1 MEDEKIDSLV
11 MQVDEKDVPSLIQG
25 QFTIMSDLKKNLEVV
40 KQKASDA
47 DIQAQKAKD
56 QKTGFFKMKGTIESI
71 QETQISLSE
80 ATMKNAL
87 ALEKT
92 FEYQQRLAEITKYL
106 FELGITNITMNRC
119 VVQELEMR
127 LNNASEEEID
137 EMARNELKDVVKKLK
152 AQEDISKKQ
161 TDLSIKLKEAYSRIL
176 ELENR
181 DNNKNSIIEELK
193 NNLDNS
199 NNSINKLKFNFKIT
213 LGASIGLGI
222 ISIIALILAII
233 GI

>member
-1 MEDEKIDSLV
+1 
-11 MQVDEKDVPSLIQG
+11 
-25 QFTIMSDLKKNLEVV
+25 
-40 KQKASDA
+40 
-47 DIQAQKAKD
+47 
-56 QKTGFFKMKGTIESI
+56 
-71 QETQISLSE
+71 
-80 ATMKNAL
+80 
-87 ALEKT
+87 
-92 FEYQQRLAEITKYL
+92 
-106 FELGITNITMNRC
+106 
-119 VVQELEMR
+119 
-127 LNNASEEEID
+127 
-137 EMARNELKDVVKKLK
+137 MARNELKDVVKKLK

-213 LGASIGLGI
+213 LGASIGFGI

>member
-40 KQKASDA
+40 KQKAIDA

-80 ATMKNAL
+80 ATMQNAL
-87 ALEKT
+87 ALEKA

-199 NNSINKLKFNFKIT
+199 NNSINKLKFNFKIA
-213 LGASIGLGI
+213 LGASIGFGI